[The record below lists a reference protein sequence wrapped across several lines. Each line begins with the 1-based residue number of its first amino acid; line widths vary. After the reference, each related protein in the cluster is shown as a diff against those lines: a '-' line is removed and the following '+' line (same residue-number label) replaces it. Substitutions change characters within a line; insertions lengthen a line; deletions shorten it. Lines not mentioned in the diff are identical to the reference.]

1 MPFDDDFFNDPFENL
16 IRDFFRGSSL
26 EQRRRSQRFIK
37 GEEEDRV
44 IDFVEDGK
52 KLYLVFELP
61 GFDEKDVSV
70 MIKGK
75 EIKIVAKKAKTE
87 DLRDY
92 LSEKLRRG
100 ISIQKQL
107 PNFVST
113 KGFSHT
119 MKNGVLEVVFNKE
132 K

>member
-61 GFDEKDVSV
+61 GFDEKDVGF
-70 MIKGK
+70 I
-75 EIKIVAKKAKTE
+75 
-87 DLRDY
+87 Y
-92 LSEKLRRG
+92 LEYILFTVFSSSYFYRFNW
-100 ISIQKQL
+100 SL
-107 PNFVST
+107 PIF
-113 KGFSHT
+113 G
-119 MKNGVLEVVFNKE
+119 
-132 K
+132 